1 MRCTMHA
8 LWQDIRIAVRNL
20 RKRPGFTSAAVFTL
34 AVAIGANTTVFSVV
48 RAVLLEPLPY
58 PEPERLVAIWG
69 RLPLHG
75 FSKAPL
81 SEPELLDCQDQASA
95 FEGVAAST
103 VYGGNVSGAE
113 TPEHVLTARV
123 SANMLR
129 VLGVDPLIGRHFTA
143 HDGAPSASPV
153 ATLSHGFW
161 QRSFGSDPGI
171 IGRTIKIDGVPHTV
185 VAVMP
190 RGFKYLS
197 EVDMWVPLRLDP
209 ANPGYRGNRELIVL
223 GRIRPDDTFESA
235 RAQLHTIAERL
246 RQEYP
251 AHYSEDSGWDMF
263 PVPLHEEVVGDVR
276 SALLI
281 MFGAVGFVLLIAC
294 ANLATLQ
301 LGRTTARGR
310 ELAIRAALG
319 AKNYHIIRMLLIES
333 LVLSLLGGAF
343 GLFLASFATDAAV
356 SLGLE
361 NLPRS
366 DEFGVN
372 SIVVAFTGLVSI
384 LSAIIFGL
392 VPALGGPSQHL
403 PDSLKEATGRTATEG
418 LRNRRARSVLV
429 SAEVALALMLLIG
442 AGLTTRSFRRL
453 LEVDPGFDPSSV
465 LTLSVSLPN
474 VSYPRR
480 SEVARFFDEL
490 VPRLEALPGAN
501 SASAVSVLPFSGT
514 NRWTSIT
521 PEGHILTPGEESPMA
536 ERRAITPGYLRSMG
550 IPLLAGRTFTRDDG
564 GDSPLVAIVDQKFA
578 ERFWSVD
585 DAVGKRIKRGGP
597 DSGSPWRT
605 IVGVV
610 GTVQY
615 EDLATEAGI
624 QVYFPH
630 AQFPVAFMW
639 IVVRTS
645 GEPTSLVSAVRNAV
659 SEIDPDLPIADVRS
673 MPDVVS
679 ASLGDPRISLVLF
692 GLFAG
697 IAVVLAAVGVYGV
710 VSYSVSRRNN
720 EIGIRTALGASAG
733 DILWLTVRQGM
744 LPCIV
749 GIALGLVGSF
759 MVTRIMESLL
769 FEVSPA
775 DPATFIAAAV
785 LLTLVALLANLIPAR
800 RALRADPLTTLQR
813 E

>member
-1 MRCTMHA
+1 MHA
-8 LWQDIRIAVRNL
+8 LWQDIRIALRSL
-20 RKRPGFTSAAVFTL
+20 RKRPGFTLAAVVTL

-48 RAVLLEPLPY
+48 SAVLLEPLPY

-75 FSKAPL
+75 FSKVPL
-81 SEPELLDCQDQASA
+81 SEPELLDCREQALA
-95 FEGVAAST
+95 FEGVAATT
-103 VYGGNVSGAE
+103 VYDANVSGGDS
-113 TPEHVLTARV
+113 PEHVLSARV

-129 VLGVDPLIGRHFTA
+129 VLGVDPVIGHHFTA
-143 HDGAPSASPV
+143 HDGAPDANPV
-153 ATLSHGFW
+153 VTLSYGFW

-171 IGRTIKIDGVPHTV
+171 IGRTIKIDGVTHTV

-197 EVDMWVPLRLDP
+197 EVDIWVPLRLDP
-209 ANPGYRGNRELIVL
+209 ANPGSRGNREGIVV
-223 GRIRPDDTFESA
+223 GRIRPEATFESA

-246 RQEYP
+246 KQQYP
-251 AHYSEDSGWDMF
+251 ANYPQDSGWDMF
-263 PVPLHEEVVGDVR
+263 PVPLHEQVVGDVR

-301 LGRTTARGR
+301 LARTTARGR

-319 AKNYHIIRMLLIES
+319 ARNHDIVRMLLIES

-343 GLFLASFATDAAV
+343 GLILASFGTDAVV
-356 SLGLE
+356 SLGLD

-366 DEFGVN
+366 DEVGVN
-372 SIVVAFTGLVSI
+372 SIVVVFTGVVSV

-392 VPALGGPSQHL
+392 VPALGGPSEHL
-403 PDSLKEATGRTATEG
+403 PESLKEATGRTTTEG
-418 LRNRRARSVLV
+418 LRNRRARGVLV
-429 SAEVALALMLLIG
+429 GAEVALALVLLIG
-442 AGLTTRSFRRL
+442 AGLMIRSFARL
-453 LEVDPGFDPSSV
+453 LEVDPGFNPSSV
-465 LTLSVSLPN
+465 LTFRVSLPS
-474 VSYPRR
+474 VSYAGR
-480 SEVARFFDEL
+480 SEVVRFFEEL
-490 VPRLEALPGAN
+490 IPRLEALPGVS
-501 SASAVSVLPFSGT
+501 SAGAVSVLPFSGT
-514 NRWTSIT
+514 NRWSSIT
-521 PEGHILTPGEESPMA
+521 PQGQILAQGEEPPVA
-536 ERRAITPGYLRSMG
+536 ERHAITPGYLRSMT
-550 IPLLAGRTFTRDDG
+550 IPVLAGRTFTEEDHSDAA
-564 GDSPLVAIVDQKFA
+564 PVAIVDEEFA
-578 ERFWSVD
+578 ERFWSLEE
-585 DAVGKRIKRGGP
+585 AVGKRIKRGGP

-630 AQFPVAFMW
+630 AQLPMEFMW
-639 IVVRTS
+639 IVVRTFR
-645 GEPTSLVSAVRNAV
+645 EPTSLVSAVRSAV
-659 SEIDPDLPIADVRS
+659 SEIDPDLPLADVRS
-673 MPDVVS
+673 MPEVVS
-679 ASLGDPRISLVLF
+679 AFLGDLRISVALF

-697 IAVVLAAVGVYGV
+697 IAVALAAVGVYGV
-710 VSYSVSRRNN
+710 VSYSVSRRHN
-720 EIGIRTALGASAG
+720 EIGIRTALGASSG
-733 DILWLTVRQGM
+733 DILWLSVRQGM

-759 MVTRIMESLL
+759 LVTRIMESLL

-775 DPATFIAAAV
+775 DPVTFIAAAV
-785 LLTLVALLANLIPAR
+785 LLTLIALLANLIPAR
-800 RALRADPLTTLQR
+800 RAAKAAPLTALQR